1 MRYLPITDADRSEML
16 RAIGAPSVEAL
27 FSDVPEGALLAEPVD
42 LPHHAG
48 ELEVERRLSRLA
60 ARNRA
65 AGAGPFFCGAG
76 SYRHHIPAA
85 VDYLIQ
91 RGEFLTSY
99 TPYQPE
105 IAQGTLQYLFEFQTQ
120 VCLLTGM
127 EVANASM
134 YDGATA
140 AAEAVTMAN
149 RVTRRSKAVVSGNL
163 HPHYRD
169 TAATLA
175 RFQGFTLEAAPP
187 MPAGGEDLASRIDDE
202 TSCVVVQ
209 YPDLFGNISDFSALA
224 EAAHAKGALLVVV
237 VTEIVALGALR
248 PPGEMG
254 ADIVAAEGQSLG
266 NAMGFGGPHLGLFAA
281 RTRHVR
287 QMPGRLCGETVDVD
301 GRRGYVLTLATR
313 EQHIRRER
321 ATSNICTNS
330 GLCSLA
336 FTIHLTLLGETGLK
350 RLAALNHAGAV
361 SLADRLGERVV
372 TPRFFNEFTVGLDGD
387 AAEAVERLAGRGI
400 LAGVPVSRLYP
411 GAGLDDLLL
420 VAVTETADEEDL
432 AALAEALS

>member
-1 MRYLPITDADRSEML
+1 MRYLPITGADRSEML
-16 RAIGAPSVEAL
+16 RAIGAPSVDAL
-27 FSDVPEGALLAEPVD
+27 FSDVPEDALLAEPVD
-42 LPHHAG
+42 LPRHAG
-48 ELEVERRLSRLA
+48 EFEVERRLSRLA

-140 AAEAVTMAN
+140 AAEAVMMAN

-175 RFQGFTLEAAPP
+175 RFQGFTLEAGPP
-187 MPAGGEDLASRIDDE
+187 MPAGGEDLASRIDGE

-209 YPDLFGNISDFSALA
+209 YPDLFGNVRDFSELA

-248 PPGEMG
+248 PPGDMG

-281 RTRHVR
+281 RTRHMR
-287 QMPGRLCGETVDVD
+287 QMPGRLCGETVDAD

-336 FTIHLTLLGETGLK
+336 FTIHLSLLGETGLK

-361 SLADRLGERVV
+361 SLADRLGRRVV
-372 TPRFFNEFTVGLDGD
+372 TPAFFNEFAVRLDGD
-387 AAEAVERLAGRGI
+387 AAAAVERLAGAGI
-400 LAGVPVSRLYP
+400 LAGVPVSRLHP

-420 VAVTETADEEDL
+420 VAVTETADADDIE
-432 AALAEALS
+432 ALAEALQ

>member
-1 MRYLPITDADRSEML
+1 MRYLPITDADRSGML
-16 RAIGAPSVEAL
+16 QAIGAPSVEAL
-27 FSDVPEGALLAEPVD
+27 FSDVPEDALLAGPVD

-48 ELEVERRLSRLA
+48 EFEVEQRLSRLA

-76 SYRHHIPAA
+76 SYRHHIPAS

-149 RVTRRSKAVVSGNL
+149 RVTRRGKAVVSGNL

-175 RFQGFTLEAAPP
+175 RFQGFTLEAGPP
-187 MPAGGEDLASRIDDE
+187 MPAGGEDLASRIDDD

-209 YPDLFGNISDFSALA
+209 YPDLFGNIRDFSELA

-266 NAMGFGGPHLGLFAA
+266 NAMSFGGPHLGLFAA
-281 RTRHVR
+281 RTRHMR
-287 QMPGRLCGETVDVD
+287 QMPGRLCGETVDAD

-336 FTIHLTLLGETGLK
+336 FTVHLTLLGETGLR

-361 SLADRLGERVV
+361 SLADRLGDRVV
-372 TPRFFNEFTVGLDGD
+372 TPHFFNEFTVRLDGD
-387 AAEAVERLAGRGI
+387 AAETVERLAGEGI
-400 LAGVPVSRLYP
+400 LAGVPVSRLHP
-411 GAGLDDLLL
+411 GAGLDDLLV
-420 VAVTETADEEDL
+420 VAVTETSGADDIE
-432 AALAEALS
+432 ALAEALS

>member
-1 MRYLPITDADRSEML
+1 MRYLPITGADRSEML
-16 RAIGAPSVEAL
+16 RAIGAPSVDAL
-27 FSDVPEGALLAEPVD
+27 FSDVPEDALLAEPVD
-42 LPHHAG
+42 LPRHAG
-48 ELEVERRLSRLA
+48 EFEVERRLSRLA

-175 RFQGFTLEAAPP
+175 RFQGFTLEAGPP
-187 MPAGGEDLASRIDDE
+187 MPAGGEDLASRIDGE

-209 YPDLFGNISDFSALA
+209 YPDLFGNVRDFSELA

-248 PPGEMG
+248 PPGDMG
-254 ADIVAAEGQSLG
+254 ADIVAAEGQVASVTRWASAARISASLRRARAICARCPAG
-266 NAMGFGGPHLGLFAA
+266 FAA
-281 RTRHVR
+281 RPWMR
-287 QMPGRLCGETVDVD
+287 
-301 GRRGYVLTLATR
+301 
-313 EQHIRRER
+313 
-321 ATSNICTNS
+321 
-330 GLCSLA
+330 
-336 FTIHLTLLGETGLK
+336 TGG
-350 RLAALNHAGAV
+350 AAMC
-361 SLADRLGERVV
+361 
-372 TPRFFNEFTVGLDGD
+372 
-387 AAEAVERLAGRGI
+387 
-400 LAGVPVSRLYP
+400 
-411 GAGLDDLLL
+411 
-420 VAVTETADEEDL
+420 
-432 AALAEALS
+432 